1 MVEVLRPIGAI
12 ARALDSIA
20 NYEFKDLGLAK
31 GQYLYLI
38 RIVEQPGLAQTE
50 LINLLKIDRST
61 AARALR
67 KLETQG
73 FITRVINSE
82 NEKNKRLFPTNKGKK
97 FYTTIKREND
107 YSNKTALANFSSKEA
122 QLLATL
128 LARVE
133 DNISADWSYVK
144 KGNRR
149 KY

>member
-20 NYEFKDLGLAK
+20 NYEFKDLALAK
-31 GQYLYLI
+31 GQYLYLV
-38 RIVEQPGLAQTE
+38 RIVEQPGITQTE
-50 LINLLKIDRST
+50 LINLLKVDRST

-73 FITRVINSE
+73 FITRVLDSA
-82 NEKNKRLFPTNKGKK
+82 NEKNKRLFSTNKGKEL
-97 FYTTIKREND
+97 YTTIRREND
-107 YSNKTALANFSSKEA
+107 YSNQTALTNFSSQEA

-144 KGNRR
+144 KGNKRE
-149 KY
+149 Y